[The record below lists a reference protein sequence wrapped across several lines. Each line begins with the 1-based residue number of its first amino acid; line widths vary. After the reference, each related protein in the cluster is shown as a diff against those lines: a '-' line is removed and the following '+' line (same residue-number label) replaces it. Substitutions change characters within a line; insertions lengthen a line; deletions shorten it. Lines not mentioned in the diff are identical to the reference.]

1 LDNKV
6 VRVEKCATGGGESD
20 AVFEVVSWLPDEWQQ
35 AAGESRRQAAS
46 QAEEIKTQAKAGAL
60 IEEPSQKRASRRK
73 LERQRSWQGQ
83 GMRQKARARK
93 SATGDP
99 EVQWTADGGYS
110 SAA

>member
-1 LDNKV
+1 LGV
-6 VRVEKCATGGGESD
+6 AG
-20 AVFEVVSWLPDEWQQ
+20 WLPDGWQQ
-35 AAGESRRQAAS
+35 AAGESRRQAAR
-46 QAEEIKTQAKAGAL
+46 QATEIKTQAKAGAL

-73 LERQRSWQGQ
+73 LERQRDWQSQ
-83 GMRQKARARK
+83 RMRLKARAKK